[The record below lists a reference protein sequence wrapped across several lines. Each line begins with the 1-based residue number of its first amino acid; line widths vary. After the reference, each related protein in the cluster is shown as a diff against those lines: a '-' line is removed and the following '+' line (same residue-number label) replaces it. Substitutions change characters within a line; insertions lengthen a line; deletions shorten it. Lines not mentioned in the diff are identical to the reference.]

1 MTYRPITC
9 PVCSGARTLETRA
22 DEPPPCPECDGSG
35 WVMMMM
41 SDDEVHDDERLVS
54 PRQEDDGDRPQVDVR

>member
-35 WVMMMM
+35 WVMMM
-41 SDDEVHDDERLVS
+41 SDVDDRDDERLGAS
-54 PRQEDDGDRPQVDVR
+54 RGDEDNPIKLDVG